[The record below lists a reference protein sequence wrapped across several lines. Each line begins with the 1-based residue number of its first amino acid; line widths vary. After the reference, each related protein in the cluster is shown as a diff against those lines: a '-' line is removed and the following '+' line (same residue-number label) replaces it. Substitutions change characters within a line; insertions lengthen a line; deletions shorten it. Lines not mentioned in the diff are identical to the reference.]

1 VNKEVIY
8 IFALNLNH
16 MDMANHELPFFL
28 GCEEYKEYF
37 FECEPTDKKGQY
49 IYNGSTPGGGVKL
62 LFYFVDNNNTPA
74 GKEMA
79 SFVELQE
86 FDDKNQL
93 IHIEHGKS
101 DPYQKWI
108 NE

>member
-1 VNKEVIY
+1 MTKI
-8 IFALNLNH
+8 
-16 MDMANHELPFFL
+16 ELPFFI
-28 GCEEYKEYF
+28 GCEEYKEF
-37 FECEPTDKKGQY
+37 FFKCKLSDKPGQY
-49 IYNGSTPGGGVKL
+49 IYEGNTPGGGVKL
-62 LFYFVDNNNTPA
+62 LFYFVDKNNSPSN
-74 GKEMA
+74 KEVA

-108 NE
+108 EE